1 MSHLP
6 AEFEAYAQ
14 TWKSRGY
21 SLGQQKD
28 GKPVVEGDC
37 GQFYCD
43 AVANDA
49 NAALLM
55 EHLRTNNP
63 VEYARYR
70 EDAAD
75 DGINLDD
82 SQAIFT
88 GSGARA
94 WVGA

>member
-14 TWKSRGY
+14 TWTSRGY

-55 EHLRTNNP
+55 EHLRNNNP

-88 GSGARA
+88 SGGARV